1 MKVNEIAAMNAL
13 AIRISVLSMC
23 CTLFGCTFSTPHPAH
38 PAAGDSSA
46 LDALLSEHSSQW
58 VDPFIGTDRMGHT
71 YPGATVPYGMVQL
84 TPQTRF
90 EPYSAQDGAYNP
102 ETYRYCAGYQ
112 YSDSTILGFAHTAF
126 SGTGHSDLGDLLI
139 MPTVGRPD
147 LSSNDDGGPQFGSPF
162 EHNKETAKPGYYS
175 VELQQH
181 DITAELTATARTGQH
196 QYTFNAGGNAHL
208 ALDLTYNIYHHPDKN
223 VWTFLRVEN
232 DTTVVGYRQTT
243 GWGRTRLV
251 HFALRF
257 DRKVVDFGQEQGTDL
272 AYNGFY
278 RRFDEDRGFPE
289 MAGRDLRVW
298 LDFGALPPGGS
309 LGVRVG
315 LSSVSTAGALANL
328 EAEAPRS
335 DFEGAHAAATA
346 TWDKALSIAQI
357 TPLRD
362 QDRTTFYTALYHSML
377 SPVLYEDVDGQ
388 YRGLDQN
395 IHTSE
400 GFVNHTIFSLWDT
413 YRALHPWINLTQP
426 ERASDLIHS
435 MLAHADESVHKMLP
449 IWSHYAN
456 ENWCMIGYHAV
467 SVLADA
473 QATGVPNFPLN
484 RALEA
489 AKNTAQTPY
498 FDGLDG
504 YMEYGYFPDEMS
516 HSSVSKTLEMAYD
529 DWCIA
534 RLAEASGDV
543 ATTRDFDNRA
553 SSYREHWD
561 PTIGF
566 MRPKLANGQFREQF
580 DPLDTHGQG
589 FIEGNAWN
597 YGLYV
602 PHAVDSLIA
611 WHGGNKAFTA
621 HLDSLFTMSLDDH
634 YFAETEDISRDG
646 IMGNYVHGNEP
657 GHHIAYL
664 YNFAGQP
671 EKTQKRVRTICET
684 MYGPDV
690 NGLCGNDDAG
700 QMSAWYLFSALGF
713 YPLAPGSGWYDLGSP
728 AVQAADVK
736 LGKGKL
742 LRIRTKGNAPD
753 NPVVESVEW
762 NGEPLADHRI
772 SASSLTQGGTLT
784 FNFAGRTAPLGH

>member
-1 MKVNEIAAMNAL
+1 MEEVHEIAGMNRSHGFSL
-13 AIRISVLSMC
+13 LLLPFLVL
-23 CTLFGCTFSTPHPAH
+23 TFIGCQTDNANGPS
-38 PAAGDSSA
+38 AARDPGTSA
-46 LDALLSEHSSQW
+46 DGILEGKDLSQH

-90 EPYSAQDGAYNP
+90 EPYSATGGGYNP

-126 SGTGHSDLGDLLI
+126 SGTGHSDLGDLLL

-147 LSSNDDGGPQFGSPF
+147 LTDGERGGPQFGSPF
-162 EHNKETAKPGYYS
+162 SHNREDAQPGYYS
-175 VELQQH
+175 VHLDRH
-181 DITAELTATARTGQH
+181 DITAELTASARTGQH
-196 QYTFNAGGNAHL
+196 RYTFQSGGEAHL
-208 ALDLTYNIYHHPDKN
+208 ALDLAYNIYHHPDKN
-223 VWTFLRVEN
+223 VWTFLRVE
-232 DTTVVGYRQTT
+232 DDSTVVGYRQTT

-257 DRKVVDFGQEQGTDL
+257 DRPIADFGQEQGTDL

-278 RRFDEDRGFPE
+278 RRFDEHQGFPE
-289 MAGRDLRVW
+289 MAGRDLRIW
-298 LDFGALPPGGS
+298 LDFGTLSAGEQLN
-309 LGVRVG
+309 VRVG
-315 LSSVSTAGALANL
+315 LSGVSTAGALANL
-328 EAEAPRS
+328 EAEAPTS
-335 DFEGAHAAATA
+335 DFEGTRKRATE
-346 TWDKALSIAQI
+346 TWNRALAVARID
-357 TPLRD
+357 PLKESD
-362 QDRTTFYTALYHSML
+362 LTTFYTALYHSML
-377 SPVLYEDVDGQ
+377 SPVLYEDVDGR

-426 ERASDLIHS
+426 ERAADLVHS
-435 MLAHADESVHKMLP
+435 MLAHADESVHGMLP
-449 IWSHYAN
+449 IWSHHAN

-473 QATGVPNFPLN
+473 QATRIPDFPLE

-489 AKNTAQTPY
+489 SVRTAQVPY
-498 FDGLDG
+498 FDGLG
-504 YMEYGYFPDEMS
+504 SYLEFGYFPDELS
-516 HSSVSKTLEMAYD
+516 HSSVSKTLEIAYD

-534 RLAEASGDV
+534 RLAEAAGDKELS
-543 ATTRDFDNRA
+543 TEFDRRA
-553 SSYREHWD
+553 EGYRAHWD
-561 PTIGF
+561 TASGF
-566 MRPKLANGQFREQF
+566 MRPKLANGSFRQDF

-611 WHGGNKAFTA
+611 WHGGPEAFAT
-621 HLDSLFTMSLDDH
+621 HLDSLFTMELDDH
-634 YFAETEDISRDG
+634 YFAQTEDISRDG
-646 IMGNYVHGNEP
+646 IIGNYVHGNEP

-664 YNFAGQP
+664 YNRAGRP
-671 EKTQKRVRTICET
+671 DLTQQRVRMICDA

-713 YPLAPGSGWYDLGSP
+713 YPVAPGSGWYDLGSP
-728 AVQAADVK
+728 SVASADVQIGQ
-736 LGKGKL
+736 GKVL
-742 LRIRTKGNAPD
+742 QIRTEGNAPD
-753 NPVVESVEW
+753 RWKVASIEW
-762 NGEPLADHRI
+762 NGQPLDSHRI
-772 SASSLTQGGTLT
+772 HADQLLQGGTLL
-784 FNFAGRTAPLGH
+784 FKFATGA